1 MTEAVAIYARYSTD
15 RQDARSIE
23 DQERRCRQLATA
35 RGYRVV
41 EVFSDAAQSGSHL
54 DREGM
59 KRLLAATRGRT
70 APFRAVLVDD
80 LSRLS
85 RDLGNTWRVVFEDLA
100 SVGVRVIDVT
110 TGMSSDG
117 AGARLTFG
125 AQALVNDAFL
135 QLVKTETHRGLEG
148 RALGGFWTGGR
159 VYGYALRKEENPP
172 DLEHPRTVV
181 LIQEA
186 EADVVRRIFEQYAS
200 GEGFASIANRLNAEG
215 IRAPYAGIRS
225 KRTGRGWGQSTV
237 RAMLQN
243 ERYVGRWT
251 WNKRKFIR
259 PPNSKHR
266 RAIDRPASEW
276 RTSTRPDLAI
286 ISPDLWAQVQ
296 ARFGTR
302 RGRPA
307 GQGPSPYLLSGLLRC
322 ATCGSSMSVVSA
334 RVKNGVRYANF
345 GCSAHHAK
353 GGRSCPNA
361 LNVSERKV
369 TKAIL
374 GALQDL
380 LTMPDLAARFVD
392 RFNARLAEARK
403 AAPEARA
410 ALDRE
415 IATAAQA
422 VANLTDAVERAGWSE
437 ALVQRL
443 QAQEAHLADLR
454 VRQAQELANPETTSA
469 APHPRTV
476 TAYLR
481 DLSKTLAQAP
491 QEARTLLKKH
501 LGEVRMTPN
510 AEGPDRHYLATG
522 AFDLS
527 VLVNDQL
534 RGQDLNLRPSGYEP
548 DELPGCSTPRCG
560 HGF

>member
-23 DQERRCRQLATA
+23 DQERRCREFATA
-35 RGYRVV
+35 RGFRVA
-41 EVFSDAAQSGSHL
+41 EIFSDAAQSGSHM

-59 KRLLAATRGRT
+59 QRLLTATKGRGGT
-70 APFRAVLVDD
+70 PFRAVLVDD

-125 AQALVNDAFL
+125 ALALVNDAFL

-148 RALGGFWTGGR
+148 RALAGFWTGGR

-172 DLEHPRTVV
+172 DPEHPRTVAV
-181 LIQEA
+181 IQDA
-186 EADVVRRIFEQYAS
+186 EASIVRGMFERYAS

-215 IRAPYAGIRS
+215 IRAPYDGIYS
-225 KRTGRGWGQSTV
+225 KRGGRGWGQSTV
-237 RAMLQN
+237 RAILQN
-243 ERYVGRWT
+243 ERYAGRWT

-266 RAIDRPASEW
+266 RAIPRPASEW
-276 RTSTRPDLAI
+276 RTSTHPDLAI
-286 ISPDLWAQVQ
+286 IAPDLWAQVQ
-296 ARFGTR
+296 ARFSTR
-302 RGRPA
+302 RAR
-307 GQGPSPYLLSGLLRC
+307 GQGRVHGEGKVTHLLSGLLKC
-322 ATCGSSMSVVSA
+322 GTCGSSMSVSSVSM
-334 RVKNGVRYANF
+334 KNGVRYTNF
-345 GCSAHHAK
+345 GCSANRSK
-353 GGRSCPNA
+353 GAAICPNG
-361 LNVSERKV
+361 LHVSERKV
-369 TKAIL
+369 TSAVL

-380 LTMPDLAARFVD
+380 LTAPDVATRFVD

-403 AAPEARA
+403 AAPNAGS
-410 ALDRE
+410 LDRE
-415 IATAAQA
+415 IATAEKAL
-422 VANLTDAVERAGWSE
+422 ANLADGVARAGWSE
-437 ALVQRL
+437 TLGQRL
-443 QAQEAHLADLR
+443 QAQENHLAALR
-454 VRQAQELANPETTSA
+454 ARRQALADSSATATA

-481 DLSKTLAQAP
+481 DLSKTLTEAP
-491 QEARTLLKKH
+491 QQARGLLQKH
-501 LGEVRMTPN
+501 LGEIRLTPN

-527 VLVNDQL
+527 VFV
-534 RGQDLNLRPSGYEP
+534 RTS
-548 DELPGCSTPRCG
+548 CG
-560 HGF
+560 GAI